1 MIVDN
6 FGREMNYLRIA
17 VTDKCNL
24 RCTYCM
30 PHENMVFLPKDEI
43 LTYEELLR
51 IVTIFS
57 ELGVNKVRFTGGEPF
72 VRTDFIDLLEYTAT
86 VKGINNVNITT
97 NGVFT
102 YQHLDRLEQIESLH
116 LNISL
121 DTLNPEKF
129 IKITRR
135 NAFDAVMK
143 TIIKSI
149 SIGIRTK
156 INMVVQ
162 QGINDNEIIDFIEQ
176 FKNFPIDVRFIEQ
189 MPFNESTNLK
199 SICDAEKIKSILSE
213 KYELIPQPHQKNRTT
228 ADYKIDSSHFTIG
241 IIAAYTRNFCNTCNR
256 IRLTSTGKI
265 KTCLYADAGL
275 DVRELLR
282 NGTSDKEIGERLTAV
297 VQNRFKD
304 GKEAEKN
311 RKIYILESMSK
322 IGG

>member
-1 MIVDN
+1 MITDN

-30 PHENMVFLPKDEI
+30 PHENMVFLPKKEI

-51 IVTIFS
+51 IITIFS
-57 ELGVNKVRFTGGEPF
+57 DLGVNKVRFTGGEPF
-72 VRTDFIDLLEYTAT
+72 VRTDFIDLLEYTS
-86 VKGINNVNITT
+86 KLEGINNVNITT

-102 YQHLDRLEQIESLH
+102 YQHLDRLKEIDGLN

-121 DTLNPEKF
+121 DTLIPEKF

-135 NAFDAVMK
+135 NAFDSVMK
-143 TIIKSI
+143 TIEKSI

-156 INMVVQ
+156 LNMVVQ
-162 QGINDNEIIDFIEQ
+162 QDVNDNEIVDFIEY
-176 FKNFPIDVRFIEQ
+176 FMSSPIDVRFIEQ
-189 MPFNESTNLK
+189 MPFNESTHFK
-199 SICDAEKIKSILSE
+199 SICDAEKIKSILLE
-213 KYELIPQPHQKNRTT
+213 KYELMPQPHQKNRTT
-228 ADYKIDSSHFTIG
+228 ADYKIDSSKFTIG

-265 KTCLYADAGL
+265 KTCLYADPGL

-282 NGTSDKEIGERLTAV
+282 NGTSDKQIGELLTNTIK
-297 VQNRFKD
+297 NRFKD
-304 GKEAEKN
+304 GIEAEKN
-311 RKIYILESMSK
+311 RKTYILESMSK